1 MPMSK
6 RIVRA
11 LGLSLVGALI
21 LAALCAGALIL
32 GTDGADLSYRTLDY
46 DVTATAD
53 GDLKV
58 TEHIDIK
65 LRKRKDDDGKTK
77 PWRSSAMFPS
87 TTVKT
92 NSIKFTVS
100 FTMHDVATKWKDVA
114 TFQWEPFGENN
125 QVPIGTV
132 TGTVHFPKG
141 VTASN
146 SWTWLHTEQTSET
159 GRTKDG
165 SFTFTVNDVKS
176 GEYLDVVAAFDAA
189 KAGDM
194 ARVETDD
201 HLQELKEDEADDERF
216 WRNLERQRATRR
228 LNNWMTTISAGLIFG
243 IIGVVAALR
252 SSGRSRYRGSIE
264 YWRDRPE
271 LSPASAAKLID
282 IVTSG
287 DKPDISERQ
296 LVATLLSL
304 AVKKVIAVFPGSA
317 DLYIGVD
324 LKQVS
329 PVELSQRIG
338 SDPYKR
344 NNARTNST
352 IVMLWQSDYGVSEG
366 FDESV
371 FVESVFDGSGSGG
384 SGSAASSVS
393 DAHQPDLSASERA
406 LLYLLTVISERVG
419 RTAFDMDDIK
429 DACKDWKDGYK
440 ELEKFTNACKT
451 EFAAAD
457 IAPKTENGWLIPGA
471 ITVLIGG
478 ASIFING
485 LAGYLV
491 AGALIGIPLMTVGI
505 FCFLMGNSYVLTDH
519 GQQMAGQC
527 LGLKRYMQGFSN
539 FKYRGVADL
548 TLWDWYMVYAAAFGI
563 SDRVMRELAM
573 AYPQVSDPEWLDAN
587 ASDTV
592 FYWNYRPYDW
602 YGLRFY
608 NGSAFADS
616 VADSG
621 LAGAVPAFGGTS
633 FAAGF
638 SDLGTQLSYGFA
650 DITATINAASPSGG
664 SGGFGGSSGGS
675 GGGSFGG
682 R

>member
-1 MPMSK
+1 MEIGWNIP
-6 RIVRA
+6 
-11 LGLSLVGALI
+11 
-21 LAALCAGALIL
+21 
-32 GTDGADLSYRTLDY
+32 
-46 DVTATAD
+46 
-53 GDLKV
+53 
-58 TEHIDIK
+58 
-65 LRKRKDDDGKTK
+65 
-77 PWRSSAMFPS
+77 

-287 DKPDISERQ
+287 DKPD
-296 LVATLLSL
+296 
-304 AVKKVIAVFPGSA
+304 
-317 DLYIGVD
+317 
-324 LKQVS
+324 
-329 PVELSQRIG
+329 
-338 SDPYKR
+338 
-344 NNARTNST
+344 
-352 IVMLWQSDYGVSEG
+352 
-366 FDESV
+366 
-371 FVESVFDGSGSGG
+371 
-384 SGSAASSVS
+384 
-393 DAHQPDLSASERA
+393 
-406 LLYLLTVISERVG
+406 ISERVG

>member
-1 MPMSK
+1 MEIGWNIP
-6 RIVRA
+6 
-11 LGLSLVGALI
+11 
-21 LAALCAGALIL
+21 
-32 GTDGADLSYRTLDY
+32 
-46 DVTATAD
+46 
-53 GDLKV
+53 
-58 TEHIDIK
+58 
-65 LRKRKDDDGKTK
+65 
-77 PWRSSAMFPS
+77 

-176 GEYLDVVAAFDAA
+176 GEYLDVAAAFDAA

-216 WRNLERQRATRR
+216 WRNLERQRSTRR

-338 SDPYKR
+338 SDPYK
-344 NNARTNST
+344 
-352 IVMLWQSDYGVSEG
+352 
-366 FDESV
+366 
-371 FVESVFDGSGSGG
+371 
-384 SGSAASSVS
+384 
-393 DAHQPDLSASERA
+393 PDLSASERA

-608 NGSAFADS
+608 SGSAFADS

>member
-1 MPMSK
+1 MA
-6 RIVRA
+6 RQNR
-11 LGLSLVGALI
+11 
-21 LAALCAGALIL
+21 
-32 GTDGADLSYRTLDY
+32 
-46 DVTATAD
+46 
-53 GDLKV
+53 GDRL
-58 TEHIDIK
+58 EYSHH
-65 LRKRKDDDGKTK
+65 R
-77 PWRSSAMFPS
+77 
-87 TTVKT
+87 KT

-271 LSPASAAKLID
+271 LSPASAAKPID

-338 SDPYKR
+338 
-344 NNARTNST
+344 
-352 IVMLWQSDYGVSEG
+352 
-366 FDESV
+366 
-371 FVESVFDGSGSGG
+371 
-384 SGSAASSVS
+384 S

-457 IAPKTENGWLIPGA
+457 IAPKIENGWLIPGA

-608 NGSAFADS
+608 SGSAFADS

>member
-1 MPMSK
+1 MEIGWNIP
-6 RIVRA
+6 
-11 LGLSLVGALI
+11 
-21 LAALCAGALIL
+21 
-32 GTDGADLSYRTLDY
+32 
-46 DVTATAD
+46 
-53 GDLKV
+53 
-58 TEHIDIK
+58 
-65 LRKRKDDDGKTK
+65 
-77 PWRSSAMFPS
+77 

-271 LSPASAAKLID
+271 LSPASAAKPID

-478 ASIFING
+478 TSIFING

-650 DITATINAASPSGG
+650 DITAAINAASPSGG

>member
-1 MPMSK
+1 M
-6 RIVRA
+6 
-11 LGLSLVGALI
+11 
-21 LAALCAGALIL
+21 
-32 GTDGADLSYRTLDY
+32 
-46 DVTATAD
+46 
-53 GDLKV
+53 
-58 TEHIDIK
+58 
-65 LRKRKDDDGKTK
+65 
-77 PWRSSAMFPS
+77 
-87 TTVKT
+87 
-92 NSIKFTVS
+92 
-100 FTMHDVATKWKDVA
+100 
-114 TFQWEPFGENN
+114 
-125 QVPIGTV
+125 
-132 TGTVHFPKG
+132 
-141 VTASN
+141 
-146 SWTWLHTEQTSET
+146 
-159 GRTKDG
+159 
-165 SFTFTVNDVKS
+165 KS

-384 SGSAASSVS
+384 SSVS

-451 EFAAAD
+451 EFAAAVRSVGSKRC
-457 IAPKTENGWLIPGA
+457 ASESPYSFESKRPGVIRHRA
-471 ITVLIGG
+471 
-478 ASIFING
+478 
-485 LAGYLV
+485 
-491 AGALIGIPLMTVGI
+491 
-505 FCFLMGNSYVLTDH
+505 FLS
-519 GQQMAGQC
+519 
-527 LGLKRYMQGFSN
+527 KSR
-539 FKYRGVADL
+539 
-548 TLWDWYMVYAAAFGI
+548 
-563 SDRVMRELAM
+563 
-573 AYPQVSDPEWLDAN
+573 
-587 ASDTV
+587 
-592 FYWNYRPYDW
+592 
-602 YGLRFY
+602 
-608 NGSAFADS
+608 
-616 VADSG
+616 
-621 LAGAVPAFGGTS
+621 
-633 FAAGF
+633 
-638 SDLGTQLSYGFA
+638 
-650 DITATINAASPSGG
+650 
-664 SGGFGGSSGGS
+664 
-675 GGGSFGG
+675 
-682 R
+682 

>member
-1 MPMSK
+1 M
-6 RIVRA
+6 
-11 LGLSLVGALI
+11 
-21 LAALCAGALIL
+21 
-32 GTDGADLSYRTLDY
+32 
-46 DVTATAD
+46 
-53 GDLKV
+53 
-58 TEHIDIK
+58 
-65 LRKRKDDDGKTK
+65 
-77 PWRSSAMFPS
+77 
-87 TTVKT
+87 
-92 NSIKFTVS
+92 
-100 FTMHDVATKWKDVA
+100 
-114 TFQWEPFGENN
+114 
-125 QVPIGTV
+125 
-132 TGTVHFPKG
+132 
-141 VTASN
+141 
-146 SWTWLHTEQTSET
+146 
-159 GRTKDG
+159 
-165 SFTFTVNDVKS
+165 KS

-216 WRNLERQRATRR
+216 WRNLERQRSTRR

-243 IIGVVAALR
+243 IIGVVAALH

-440 ELEKFTNACKT
+440 ELEKFANACKT

-539 FKYRGVADL
+539 FSSTVESRIRRCGIGIWS
-548 TLWDWYMVYAAAFGI
+548 TLPH
-563 SDRVMRELAM
+563 L
-573 AYPQVSDPEWLDAN
+573 AYP
-587 ASDTV
+587 T
-592 FYWNYRPYDW
+592 
-602 YGLRFY
+602 G
-608 NGSAFADS
+608 
-616 VADSG
+616 
-621 LAGAVPAFGGTS
+621 
-633 FAAGF
+633 
-638 SDLGTQLSYGFA
+638 
-650 DITATINAASPSGG
+650 
-664 SGGFGGSSGGS
+664 
-675 GGGSFGG
+675 
-682 R
+682 

>member
-1 MPMSK
+1 MARPN
-6 RIVRA
+6 R
-11 LGLSLVGALI
+11 
-21 LAALCAGALIL
+21 
-32 GTDGADLSYRTLDY
+32 
-46 DVTATAD
+46 
-53 GDLKV
+53 GDRL
-58 TEHIDIK
+58 EYSHH
-65 LRKRKDDDGKTK
+65 R
-77 PWRSSAMFPS
+77 
-87 TTVKT
+87 KT

-216 WRNLERQRATRR
+216 WRNLERQRYTRR

-338 SDPYKR
+338 SDSY
-344 NNARTNST
+344 
-352 IVMLWQSDYGVSEG
+352 
-366 FDESV
+366 
-371 FVESVFDGSGSGG
+371 
-384 SGSAASSVS
+384 
-393 DAHQPDLSASERA
+393 QPDLSASERA

-440 ELEKFTNACKT
+440 ELEKFTNTCKT

-682 R
+682 W

>member
-77 PWRSSAMFPS
+77 PWKQLYQQYTLKTDNLTDITDISVRNVTNGIDYGHQAKPRLPDDVPQDEWDSIMPIIGISPTLRMTMTIRSRM
-87 TTVKT
+87 
-92 NSIKFTVS
+92 FTVS

-287 DKPDISERQ
+287 DKPDISER
-296 LVATLLSL
+296 
-304 AVKKVIAVFPGSA
+304 
-317 DLYIGVD
+317 
-324 LKQVS
+324 
-329 PVELSQRIG
+329 
-338 SDPYKR
+338 
-344 NNARTNST
+344 
-352 IVMLWQSDYGVSEG
+352 
-366 FDESV
+366 
-371 FVESVFDGSGSGG
+371 
-384 SGSAASSVS
+384 
-393 DAHQPDLSASERA
+393 
-406 LLYLLTVISERVG
+406 VG
-419 RTAFDMDDIK
+419 RTAFGMDDIK

>member
-1 MPMSK
+1 MARPN
-6 RIVRA
+6 R
-11 LGLSLVGALI
+11 
-21 LAALCAGALIL
+21 
-32 GTDGADLSYRTLDY
+32 
-46 DVTATAD
+46 
-53 GDLKV
+53 GDRL
-58 TEHIDIK
+58 EYSHH
-65 LRKRKDDDGKTK
+65 R
-77 PWRSSAMFPS
+77 
-87 TTVKT
+87 KT

-216 WRNLERQRATRR
+216 WRNLERQRYTRR

-338 SDPYKR
+338 SDSY
-344 NNARTNST
+344 
-352 IVMLWQSDYGVSEG
+352 
-366 FDESV
+366 
-371 FVESVFDGSGSGG
+371 
-384 SGSAASSVS
+384 
-393 DAHQPDLSASERA
+393 QPDLSASERA

-608 NGSAFADS
+608 SGSAFADS

>member
-1 MPMSK
+1 MARPN
-6 RIVRA
+6 R
-11 LGLSLVGALI
+11 
-21 LAALCAGALIL
+21 
-32 GTDGADLSYRTLDY
+32 
-46 DVTATAD
+46 
-53 GDLKV
+53 GDRL
-58 TEHIDIK
+58 EYSHH
-65 LRKRKDDDGKTK
+65 R
-77 PWRSSAMFPS
+77 
-87 TTVKT
+87 KT

-216 WRNLERQRATRR
+216 WRNLERQRSTRR

-338 SDPYKR
+338 SDPYK
-344 NNARTNST
+344 
-352 IVMLWQSDYGVSEG
+352 
-366 FDESV
+366 
-371 FVESVFDGSGSGG
+371 
-384 SGSAASSVS
+384 
-393 DAHQPDLSASERA
+393 PDLSASERA

-457 IAPKTENGWLIPGA
+457 IAPKTENRWLIPGA

-539 FKYRGVADL
+539 FKYCGVADL

-608 NGSAFADS
+608 SGSAFADS

>member
-1 MPMSK
+1 MVPN
-6 RIVRA
+6 
-11 LGLSLVGALI
+11 
-21 LAALCAGALIL
+21 
-32 GTDGADLSYRTLDY
+32 
-46 DVTATAD
+46 
-53 GDLKV
+53 
-58 TEHIDIK
+58 
-65 LRKRKDDDGKTK
+65 GKTK
-77 PWRSSAMFPS
+77 PWKQLYQQYTLKTDNLTDITDISVRNVTNGIDYGHQAKPRLPDDVPQDEWDSDYANHWYIADVTDDDDNPQPYVPGKDGLTLDGYSEDKTVEIGWNIP

-100 FTMHDVATKWKDVA
+100 FTMHDVATKWKDVE

-176 GEYLDVVAAFDAA
+176 GEYLDVVAAFNAA

-287 DKPDISERQ
+287 DKPDISER
-296 LVATLLSL
+296 
-304 AVKKVIAVFPGSA
+304 
-317 DLYIGVD
+317 
-324 LKQVS
+324 
-329 PVELSQRIG
+329 
-338 SDPYKR
+338 
-344 NNARTNST
+344 
-352 IVMLWQSDYGVSEG
+352 
-366 FDESV
+366 
-371 FVESVFDGSGSGG
+371 
-384 SGSAASSVS
+384 
-393 DAHQPDLSASERA
+393 
-406 LLYLLTVISERVG
+406 VG

-451 EFAAAD
+451 EFATAD

-519 GQQMAGQC
+519 GQQMPGNAWV
-527 LGLKRYMQGFSN
+527 SN
-539 FKYRGVADL
+539 DICK
-548 TLWDWYMVYAAAFGI
+548 
-563 SDRVMRELAM
+563 
-573 AYPQVSDPEWLDAN
+573 
-587 ASDTV
+587 ASRTSSTV
-592 FYWNYRPYDW
+592 ESR
-602 YGLRFY
+602 
-608 NGSAFADS
+608 
-616 VADSG
+616 
-621 LAGAVPAFGGTS
+621 
-633 FAAGF
+633 
-638 SDLGTQLSYGFA
+638 
-650 DITATINAASPSGG
+650 I
-664 SGGFGGSSGGS
+664 
-675 GGGSFGG
+675 
-682 R
+682 

>member
-1 MPMSK
+1 MEIGWNIP
-6 RIVRA
+6 
-11 LGLSLVGALI
+11 
-21 LAALCAGALIL
+21 
-32 GTDGADLSYRTLDY
+32 
-46 DVTATAD
+46 
-53 GDLKV
+53 
-58 TEHIDIK
+58 
-65 LRKRKDDDGKTK
+65 
-77 PWRSSAMFPS
+77 

-451 EFAAAD
+451 EFAAAVRSAGGKRCASESPYSFESKRPGV
-457 IAPKTENGWLIPGA
+457 IELRPVCWTLLIRIQP
-471 ITVLIGG
+471 
-478 ASIFING
+478 
-485 LAGYLV
+485 
-491 AGALIGIPLMTVGI
+491 
-505 FCFLMGNSYVLTDH
+505 
-519 GQQMAGQC
+519 
-527 LGLKRYMQGFSN
+527 
-539 FKYRGVADL
+539 
-548 TLWDWYMVYAAAFGI
+548 
-563 SDRVMRELAM
+563 
-573 AYPQVSDPEWLDAN
+573 
-587 ASDTV
+587 
-592 FYWNYRPYDW
+592 
-602 YGLRFY
+602 
-608 NGSAFADS
+608 
-616 VADSG
+616 
-621 LAGAVPAFGGTS
+621 
-633 FAAGF
+633 
-638 SDLGTQLSYGFA
+638 
-650 DITATINAASPSGG
+650 
-664 SGGFGGSSGGS
+664 
-675 GGGSFGG
+675 
-682 R
+682 

>member
-1 MPMSK
+1 MEIGWNIP
-6 RIVRA
+6 
-11 LGLSLVGALI
+11 
-21 LAALCAGALIL
+21 
-32 GTDGADLSYRTLDY
+32 
-46 DVTATAD
+46 
-53 GDLKV
+53 
-58 TEHIDIK
+58 
-65 LRKRKDDDGKTK
+65 
-77 PWRSSAMFPS
+77 

-165 SFTFTVNDVKS
+165 SFTFTVNDVQS

-216 WRNLERQRATRR
+216 WRNLERQRSTRR

-338 SDPYKR
+338 SDPY
-344 NNARTNST
+344 
-352 IVMLWQSDYGVSEG
+352 
-366 FDESV
+366 
-371 FVESVFDGSGSGG
+371 
-384 SGSAASSVS
+384 
-393 DAHQPDLSASERA
+393 QPDLSASERA

-650 DITATINAASPSGG
+650 DITVTINAASPSGG

>member
-1 MPMSK
+1 MARPN
-6 RIVRA
+6 R
-11 LGLSLVGALI
+11 
-21 LAALCAGALIL
+21 
-32 GTDGADLSYRTLDY
+32 
-46 DVTATAD
+46 
-53 GDLKV
+53 GDRL
-58 TEHIDIK
+58 EYSHH
-65 LRKRKDDDGKTK
+65 R
-77 PWRSSAMFPS
+77 
-87 TTVKT
+87 KT

-216 WRNLERQRATRR
+216 WRNLERQRSTRR
-228 LNNWMTTISAGLIFG
+228 LNNWMTTISTGLIFG

>member
-1 MPMSK
+1 M
-6 RIVRA
+6 
-11 LGLSLVGALI
+11 
-21 LAALCAGALIL
+21 
-32 GTDGADLSYRTLDY
+32 
-46 DVTATAD
+46 
-53 GDLKV
+53 
-58 TEHIDIK
+58 
-65 LRKRKDDDGKTK
+65 
-77 PWRSSAMFPS
+77 
-87 TTVKT
+87 
-92 NSIKFTVS
+92 
-100 FTMHDVATKWKDVA
+100 
-114 TFQWEPFGENN
+114 
-125 QVPIGTV
+125 
-132 TGTVHFPKG
+132 
-141 VTASN
+141 
-146 SWTWLHTEQTSET
+146 
-159 GRTKDG
+159 
-165 SFTFTVNDVKS
+165 KS

-216 WRNLERQRATRR
+216 WRNLERQRSTRR

-352 IVMLWQSDYGVSEG
+352 IVLLWQSDYGVSEG

-548 TLWDWYMVYAAAFGI
+548 TLWDWCMVYAAAFGI

>member
-1 MPMSK
+1 MEIGWNIP
-6 RIVRA
+6 
-11 LGLSLVGALI
+11 
-21 LAALCAGALIL
+21 
-32 GTDGADLSYRTLDY
+32 
-46 DVTATAD
+46 
-53 GDLKV
+53 
-58 TEHIDIK
+58 
-65 LRKRKDDDGKTK
+65 
-77 PWRSSAMFPS
+77 

-216 WRNLERQRATRR
+216 WRNLERQRSTRR

-338 SDPYKR
+338 SDP
-344 NNARTNST
+344 
-352 IVMLWQSDYGVSEG
+352 
-366 FDESV
+366 
-371 FVESVFDGSGSGG
+371 
-384 SGSAASSVS
+384 
-393 DAHQPDLSASERA
+393 HQPDLSASERA

-650 DITATINAASPSGG
+650 DITATINAALPSGG

>member
-77 PWRSSAMFPS
+77 PWKQLYQQYTLKTDNLTDITDISVRNVTNGIDYGHQAKPRLPDDVPQDEWDSIMPIIGISPTLRMTMTIRSRM
-87 TTVKT
+87 
-92 NSIKFTVS
+92 FTVS

-287 DKPDISERQ
+287 DKPD
-296 LVATLLSL
+296 
-304 AVKKVIAVFPGSA
+304 
-317 DLYIGVD
+317 
-324 LKQVS
+324 
-329 PVELSQRIG
+329 
-338 SDPYKR
+338 
-344 NNARTNST
+344 
-352 IVMLWQSDYGVSEG
+352 
-366 FDESV
+366 
-371 FVESVFDGSGSGG
+371 
-384 SGSAASSVS
+384 
-393 DAHQPDLSASERA
+393 
-406 LLYLLTVISERVG
+406 ISERVG

-675 GGGSFGG
+675 GPSFSLNWV
-682 R
+682 

>member
-1 MPMSK
+1 MARPN
-6 RIVRA
+6 R
-11 LGLSLVGALI
+11 
-21 LAALCAGALIL
+21 
-32 GTDGADLSYRTLDY
+32 
-46 DVTATAD
+46 
-53 GDLKV
+53 GDRL
-58 TEHIDIK
+58 EYSHH
-65 LRKRKDDDGKTK
+65 R
-77 PWRSSAMFPS
+77 
-87 TTVKT
+87 KT

-338 SDPYKR
+338 SD
-344 NNARTNST
+344 
-352 IVMLWQSDYGVSEG
+352 
-366 FDESV
+366 
-371 FVESVFDGSGSGG
+371 
-384 SGSAASSVS
+384 
-393 DAHQPDLSASERA
+393 AHQPDLSASERT

-539 FKYRGVADL
+539 FKYCGVADL